1 MHWVLGGGH
10 GTYAPD
16 EIVLERASDGTVSGI
31 AYFGAQLV
39 LAVNDERALDAFAEE
54 TRRHPYLRSF
64 VGPKSAVDGLWERI
78 RGWHRRPA
86 LVRARQPVYVV
97 GPEALAASTPADA
110 RRARPEEAPLVA
122 DHSAQM
128 ILGELGYD
136 PRETH
141 AGFVTGIRR
150 AIERGWWWVWIVDG
164 ELRFQCNIGA
174 QTPATLQI
182 QGVWTP
188 PTLRG
193 RGYATSGLA
202 AIAGALLASSPTIS
216 LYVNDFNH
224 DAIALYERL
233 GFTVA
238 GELSTYLF
246 A

>member
-1 MHWVLGGGH
+1 VLGGGH
-10 GTYAPD
+10 GSYAPD
-16 EIVLERASDGTVSGI
+16 EILIARAANGAVRGV

-39 LAVNDERALDAFAEE
+39 VAADDDGTLDAFAEE

-64 VGPKSAVDGLWERI
+64 VGPKKVVDGIWERI

-86 LVRARQPVYVV
+86 LVRALQPVYML
-97 GPEALAASTPADA
+97 GPAELAPAEPADA
-110 RRARPEEAPLVA
+110 RRAHPDEAPLVA
-122 DHSAQM
+122 EHSAQM

-141 AGFVTGIRR
+141 AGFVTGVRR

-174 QTPATLQI
+174 RTSATVQI

-188 PTLRG
+188 PALRG
-193 RGYATSGLA
+193 RGYARRGLA
-202 AIAGALLASSPTIS
+202 AISASLLGENPTVS

-224 DAIALYERL
+224 DAIALYERI
-233 GFTVA
+233 GFVRT

-246 A
+246 S